1 MPIVKIEMGKA
12 TRELKKEL
20 IEKLTDTLS
29 QTTNMPKQSFT
40 IIINEES
47 AENLGIGGVQLSE
60 MKKSH

>member
-12 TRELKKEL
+12 TKELKKEL

-47 AENLGIGGVQLSE
+47 ADNFGIGGVQLSE
-60 MKKSH
+60 MKKNH